1 MAKNKFTP
9 EFRRKS
15 LKLFRKG
22 YTAKEVCNDLLISQ
36 ETFCQYMKKYPE
48 YSESVKQAR
57 EKSVEKVKD
66 FLYKKCEGYF
76 IEEEEVIGKYEE
88 TKEPILDKKG
98 KPTGKFKITK
108 GMKPHTIRKT
118 KKHIPID
125 ISAIKYYLG
134 NIAPEEFRDK
144 QEIEH
149 SGKIEETHSGKVKV
163 ENTLDFSML
172 SDEELKILGKVI
184 RESGKKS

>member
-1 MAKNKFTP
+1 MSVSKFTP

-48 YSESVKQAR
+48 YSESVKQSR

-66 FLYKKCEGYF
+66 FLFKKCEGYF

-88 TKEPILDKKG
+88 TKEPILDKDG

-118 KKHIPID
+118 KKHVPVD
-125 ISAIKYYLG
+125 ISAIKYYLS
-134 NIAPEEFRDK
+134 NIAPEEFKDK

-149 SGKIEETHSGKVKV
+149 FGKLEVDTR
-163 ENTLDFSML
+163 NLTLTK
-172 SDEELKILGKVI
+172 DELDELWRDVRKEKTPIDEPKTS
-184 RESGKKS
+184 E